1 MPDMPGNGRRFG
13 CSVDG
18 GEEGRLAQSFEHTRP
33 ICGSAREKS
42 SIIISLGPGLM
53 YGSVVSTVTPQ
64 WSEIGS
70 VSS

>member
-1 MPDMPGNGRRFG
+1 MPDMPGNVDV
-13 CSVDG
+13 SVVPWMAVKRGTWLRALNIPDQYA
-18 GEEGRLAQSFEHTRP
+18 EP
-33 ICGSAREKS
+33 EKS
-42 SIIISLGPGLM
+42 SISISLGPGLM